1 MESDRGGTY
10 VVDYKK
16 IATLDNEVEANL
28 LSLIL
33 EKEQIPHTIK
43 SYHDIVYDG
52 IFQLQKGWGSIIS
65 SPVYEK
71 KIVEIL
77 TNIRAQK
84 SYDII
89 LFDLDGTL
97 TNSKE
102 GITKSV
108 QYALSKFDIHE
119 EDLDK
124 LEPFIGPPLIES
136 FQKFYGF
143 DTKKANQAV
152 GYYREYFAETGIFEN
167 KLYSG
172 ISKLLAELKENKKR
186 LVIATSKPTVF
197 TEKILKYFDIY
208 SYFELIVGSNL
219 DGTRSTKS
227 EVIEYALS
235 KLEGVKNED
244 IVMVGDRSY
253 DIKGAAINKI
263 DSIAVTY
270 GFGSQ
275 EEIRYAKPNYIVD
288 SVEELKNL
296 LFYPILNSSK

>member
-1 MESDRGGTY
+1 MA
-10 VVDYKK
+10 DYKK
-16 IATLDNEVEANL
+16 IAILENEVEANL
-28 LSLIL
+28 LRIIL
-33 EKEQIPHTIK
+33 EKEGIPHTIK

-65 SPVYEK
+65 SPINEK
-71 KIVEIL
+71 KIIEIL
-77 TNIRAQK
+77 TNIRTQK

-89 LFDLDGTL
+89 FFDLDGTL

-108 QYALSKFDIHE
+108 QYALSKLDIHE
-119 EDLDK
+119 ENLDK
-124 LEPFIGPPLIES
+124 LEPFIGPPLMES

-143 DTKKANQAV
+143 DTKKAKQAV
-152 GYYREYFAETGIFEN
+152 SYYREYFAETGIYEN
-167 KLYSG
+167 KLYPG
-172 ISKLLAELKENKKR
+172 ISELLSELKENKKR

-197 TEKILKYFDIY
+197 TERILKHFDIY

-235 KLEGVKNED
+235 KLEGIKNED

-253 DIKGAAINKI
+253 DIKGAVVNKI

-275 EEIRYAKPNYIVD
+275 EEISDAKPNYIVD
-288 SVEELKNL
+288 SVEELQNL
-296 LFYPILNSSK
+296 LIYPILNK